1 MCLRKCHQHDDIE
14 DGHWYWGGSVEK
26 IKILTCRDCHHVFIM
41 CSSSFII
48 QSSIINHQSSH
59 SFSRYK
65 CIYINIFIPTSF
77 PMSSPS
83 STHLHAC
90 WYNGY
95 DYPAVEIGYHP
106 PRGPKASLETVARHD
121 ETWGCTYTFWINPSK
136 TKTWKQWR
144 FLWVTMICRC
154 IYTDMLLISY
164 LEKQLCGLFQDGF
177 TSDCFP
183 STLWARPYREDLGS
197 FIPIGGV
204 ELEGFWSLGRSNMS
218 FPGILGG

>member
-1 MCLRKCHQHDDIE
+1 MCGFCVCFCAFLLVFQLVGFCWVKVLEGGVDQIFSMCLRKCHQHDDIE

-121 ETWGCTYTFWINPSK
+121 ETWGCTYTF
-136 TKTWKQWR
+136 
-144 FLWVTMICRC
+144 
-154 IYTDMLLISY
+154 
-164 LEKQLCGLFQDGF
+164 E
-177 TSDCFP
+177 
-183 STLWARPYREDLGS
+183 
-197 FIPIGGV
+197 
-204 ELEGFWSLGRSNMS
+204 
-218 FPGILGG
+218 